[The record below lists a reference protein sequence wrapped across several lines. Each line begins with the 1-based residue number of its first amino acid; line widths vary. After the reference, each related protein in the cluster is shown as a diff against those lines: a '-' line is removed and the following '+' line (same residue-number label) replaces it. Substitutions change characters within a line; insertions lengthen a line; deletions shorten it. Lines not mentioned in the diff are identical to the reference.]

1 MVPTWLMEHLKIE
14 CWKTRRQ
21 QLDPQPWAGCT
32 GRERRHL
39 GKEGAMCPRSGSH
52 FFHRN
57 SLSPRS
63 LVYESEFST
72 IEPALDMYDENK
84 T

>member
-1 MVPTWLMEHLKIE
+1 MEMQCYQADQHPPTRSCGIQAKAHTKCVFLVPY
-14 CWKTRRQ
+14 
-21 QLDPQPWAGCT
+21 
-32 GRERRHL
+32 L
-39 GKEGAMCPRSGSH
+39 GGH

-72 IEPALDMYDENK
+72 IEPSLDMYDENK